1 MIFHHFVLGANFENN
16 DIELFWLWVR
26 VVAFIG
32 VMGASAYFLS
42 QFTKRKRKRLSS
54 PSNGKIVIAD
64 TCALGNRQFLMIA
77 QCGKEKHLLG
87 VSSGSVNHLAKLES
101 HSSEIGEISRQESDD
116 ENV

>member
-1 MIFHHFVLGANFENN
+1 MMFHHLVLGASLENS
-16 DIELFWLWVR
+16 DIEMFWLWVR

-54 PSNGKIVIAD
+54 PSNGKIVVAD

-87 VSSGSVNHLAKLES
+87 VSSGSVNHLAKLECS
-101 HSSEIGEISRQESDD
+101 TSEIDEISRQISGSNHD
-116 ENV
+116 

>member
-1 MIFHHFVLGANFENN
+1 MFHHLVLGASLENS
-16 DIELFWLWVR
+16 DIEMFWLWVR

-54 PSNGKIVIAD
+54 PSNGKIVVAD

-87 VSSGSVNHLAKLES
+87 VSSGSVNHLAKLECPT
-101 HSSEIGEISRQESDD
+101 SEIGEISRQISDSND
-116 ENV
+116 D